1 MSTVI
6 SVGVFMRLET
16 EHRWVFLPAHRLTA
30 YSFWPSA
37 AGVPI
42 QELAL
47 TTAAHARR
55 VSKVNYIT
63 K

>member
-6 SVGVFMRLET
+6 SVGGFMMVET
-16 EHRWVFLPAHRLTA
+16 ELWCFLPACRLTA
-30 YSFWPSA
+30 YSFWPLA
-37 AGVPI
+37 AGVPG

-47 TTAAHARR
+47 TTAAHAKS

>member
-1 MSTVI
+1 MSAVI
-6 SVGVFMRLET
+6 SVGGFMRVET
-16 EHRWVFLPAHRLTA
+16 EPWCFLPARRLTA

-37 AGVPI
+37 AGVPM

-47 TTAAHARR
+47 TTAAHAKRA
-55 VSKVNYIT
+55 SKVNYIT

>member
-1 MSTVI
+1 
-6 SVGVFMRLET
+6 MRVET
-16 EHRWVFLPAHRLTA
+16 EPWCFLPARRLTA

-37 AGVPI
+37 AGVPM

-47 TTAAHARR
+47 ATAAHANRA
-55 VSKVNYIT
+55 SKVNYIT